1 MDSPLYYQPF
11 QYKLR
16 PIEFFV
22 VVLLHCVIIIF
33 LMKSTQGHFA
43 TTVESEPLIVNF
55 LRRVIPT
62 HETVTP
68 PARKISPAR
77 AVANSQSVQTGSPA
91 ADAAMSD
98 SAPTP
103 AAPLIDWTREA
114 NMAAQDAL
122 AKAEIEKHYRNLA
135 GLSPSQLEWARRM
148 RLAPVSVDSPFES
161 KHDGHCAFIGPI
173 FFCDMKIGK
182 RKVRGDL
189 FKNMREFLDERL
201 TDPLP

>member
-1 MDSPLYYQPF
+1 MNPPLYYQPF

-22 VVLLHCVIIIF
+22 VVLLHCVIIIL
-33 LMKSTQGHFA
+33 LMKSTQRHFE
-43 TTVESEPLIVNF
+43 TTVESEPLIINF

-68 PARKISPAR
+68 PAQKISPAR
-77 AVANSQSVQTGSPA
+77 GVANSQNVQTGAPA
-91 ADAAMSD
+91 ADAATSD
-98 SAPTP
+98 SAP
-103 AAPLIDWTREA
+103 AAPIIDWTREA
-114 NMAAQDAL
+114 NIAAQDAL
-122 AKAEIEKHYRNLA
+122 AKADIEKHYRNLA
-135 GLSPSQLEWARRM
+135 GLSPSQLEWVHRM
-148 RLAPVSVDSPFES
+148 RLVPMNVDSPFES
-161 KHDGHCAFIGPI
+161 KHNGHCAFIGPI